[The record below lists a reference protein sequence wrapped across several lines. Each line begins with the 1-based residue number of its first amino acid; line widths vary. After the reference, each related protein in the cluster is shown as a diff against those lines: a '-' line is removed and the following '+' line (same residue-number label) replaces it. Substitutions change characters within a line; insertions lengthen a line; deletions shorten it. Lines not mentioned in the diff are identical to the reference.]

1 MNSINILCTQ
11 CNNNRSCIQSV
22 GTVSVNVI
30 SCISFY
36 SSASPVNCCF
46 LAARNYTRRRSSQFL
61 SLCSVLVVTRRWLG
75 YRLLLYTKR
84 ERERSDRERDQ
95 IERERSDRE
104 REIR

>member
-61 SLCSVLVVTRRWLG
+61 SLRSVLVVTRRWLG

-84 ERERSDRERDQ
+84 ERERSDRER
-95 IERERSDRE
+95 
-104 REIR
+104 EIR